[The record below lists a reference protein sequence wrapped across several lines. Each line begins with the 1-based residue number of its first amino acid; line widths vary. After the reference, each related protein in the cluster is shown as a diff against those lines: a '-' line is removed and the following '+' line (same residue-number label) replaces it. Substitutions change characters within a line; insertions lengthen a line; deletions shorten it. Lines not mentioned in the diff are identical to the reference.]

1 MCGGGK
7 IAQEC
12 CNHYSSM
19 FYRRKFLID
28 DDIKYAL
35 TRHEEVIFL
44 QKALYLANKI
54 RFIDRVMFLYRN
66 NYLSETHRKQKVEEL
81 YGPLLNSWK
90 GLLEW
95 HKELHSDDIDTIK
108 VVKHMICVYAI
119 EGVEMLYQRGI
130 DENVAEKIIDEYF
143 CRDFLENY
151 ENIVLS
157 DNRRLEISEYC
168 FHKNEFIKKQYKL
181 GMREHWK
188 NKLKRF
194 EFVRKINDK
203 KNYKVVI
210 PKEYIQVVDKWN
222 K

>member
-1 MCGGGK
+1 M
-7 IAQEC
+7 
-12 CNHYSSM
+12 
-19 FYRRKFLID
+19 ID

-35 TRHEEVIFL
+35 TRHEDVIFL

-66 NYLSETHRKQKVEEL
+66 NYLSETHRKQKAEEL

-119 EGVEMLYQRGI
+119 EGMEMLYQREI

-157 DNRRLEISEYC
+157 DNRRIEIGEYC
-168 FHKNEFIKKQYKL
+168 LHKNEFIKNNIKERFMDKPL
-181 GMREHWK
+181 NK
-188 NKLKRF
+188 NLNFK
-194 EFVRKINDK
+194 VR
-203 KNYKVVI
+203 
-210 PKEYIQVVDKWN
+210 
-222 K
+222 